1 MRRSVR
7 RLRAAADGECY
18 TANLTMVSTYSSK
31 IDVWLAAVVTLG
43 AIVAAAAAWQVAV
56 APIPGKWA
64 IVLPILLIG
73 VALPAWI
80 FLATRYTLTQ
90 TDLLVRSGPFRWLV
104 PLRAIDRVVPT
115 RCPLSSPA
123 LSLDRLRID
132 YGGGRSIMIS
142 PRARETFLQDLD
154 RRRSDNML

>member
-1 MRRSVR
+1 MRRSLR
-7 RLRAAADGECY
+7 RLRAAADRERY

-43 AIVAAAAAWQVAV
+43 AIVAAAV

-142 PRARETFLQDLD
+142 PRARETFLQDLH